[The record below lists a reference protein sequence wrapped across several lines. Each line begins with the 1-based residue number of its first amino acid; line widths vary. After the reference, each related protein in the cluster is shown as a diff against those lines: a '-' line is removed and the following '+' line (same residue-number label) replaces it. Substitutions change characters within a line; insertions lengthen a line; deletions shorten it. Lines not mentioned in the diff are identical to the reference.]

1 MKRSFTADRLAGVIA
16 GAFLLRAADA
26 VASVVGPLF
35 LPIAGV
41 GSRFLMVTPQL
52 VTAIFAASL
61 GIGYLLYSEKKW
73 LHIGALVSLFLGG
86 CILLAGA
93 LMPFFVRSEAT
104 DAVRSS
110 MVSRAIAQELAI
122 IFFVALVMMLM
133 RKQKRPNQ

>member
-1 MKRSFTADRLAGVIA
+1 MAGVVA

-26 VASVVGPLF
+26 VASVIGPLF
-35 LPIAGV
+35 LPVADV
-41 GSRFLMVTPQL
+41 GSRFLMVAPHL

-73 LHIGALVSLFLGG
+73 LHIVALVSLSMGG

-93 LMPFFVRSEAT
+93 LMPFLVRSAAS

-110 MVSRAIAQELAI
+110 MVSRAIAQELVI
-122 IFFVALVMMLM
+122 IFFVTLVVTLM
-133 RKQKRPNQ
+133 RKQNAPNQSLSATR